1 MPSFTQQRQL
11 MVETQLKTRDITDQ
25 QVLQAMPKVLREKF
39 IPSGYKEQAYSDSPI
54 PIGHGQTISQP
65 YIVAKMC
72 QLLELK
78 PTDKILEI
86 GAGSGYQAAI
96 LAEIVE
102 QVIGIEIVPELAE
115 KARKTLEKLG
125 YQNVKIITGDGK
137 KGYAKQAPYNGIIAA
152 AAAAKIPP
160 AWKDQLKTGGKIVAP
175 IKQRL
180 GQRLVIYTK
189 QENGWKQE
197 LDSGVAFV
205 PLV

>member
-25 QVLQAMPKVLREKF
+25 KVLQAMSEVPREKF
-39 IPSGYKEQAYSDSPI
+39 VPTEYAQQAYVDSPI

-72 QLLELK
+72 QLLKLE

-86 GAGSGYQAAI
+86 GAGSGYQAAV
-96 LAEIVE
+96 LAQIVE

-115 KARKTLEKLG
+115 KARKTLENLG
-125 YQNVKIITGDGK
+125 YQNVKIISGDGK
-137 KGYAKQAPYNGIIAA
+137 KGYSKTAPYNGVIAA
-152 AAAAKIPP
+152 AATAKIPL
-160 AWKDQLKTGGKIVAP
+160 AWKNQLKTGGKIVAP
-175 IKQRL
+175 IKQTL
-180 GQRLVIYTK
+180 GQRLAVYTK

>member
-25 QVLQAMPKVLREKF
+25 KVLEAMSEVPREKF
-39 IPSGYKEQAYSDSPI
+39 IPSEYKQQAYSDSPI

-72 QLLELK
+72 QLLELE
-78 PTDKILEI
+78 PTDNILEI
-86 GAGSGYQAAI
+86 GAGSGYQAAV
-96 LAEIVE
+96 LAQIVE

-125 YQNVKIITGDGK
+125 YQNVKIISGDGK
-137 KGYAKQAPYNGIIAA
+137 KGYSKATPYNGIIAA
-152 AAAAKIPP
+152 AATAKIPL

-175 IKQRL
+175 IKQTL

-197 LDSGVAFV
+197 AGSGVAFV